1 MSQAFSVAFPAVLW
15 LLRRLPARVRTLLD
29 AWVAR
34 DARRRAERRR
44 QQAAQSSGRR

>member
-29 AWVAR
+29 AWAAR
-34 DARRRAERRR
+34 EARRRADRRR
-44 QQAAQSSGRR
+44 QVAAQAMARR